1 MSAPNLATVSTIT
14 AKSVKAALVTT
25 GTDVLTNAADSG
37 KVFKVNNIVVGNID
51 GTNSAT
57 VTVRLSKSGSAV
69 SIFSGISVPAAASL
83 ILIDKNTAI
92 YLEEND
98 VLHFLASADNDLTAM
113 VNYEEIS

>member
-14 AKSVKAALVTT
+14 AKSVKAALVTS
-25 GTDVLTNAADSG
+25 GTNVVANAADSG
-37 KVFKVNNIVVGNID
+37 KVFKINSIVIGNID

-57 VTVRLSKSGSAV
+57 VTVRLSKRGSAET
-69 SIFSGISVPAAASL
+69 IFSGISVPAAASL
-83 ILIDKNTAI
+83 ILIDRNTAI

-98 VLHFLASADNDLTAM
+98 LLHFLASADGDLVAM

>member
-51 GTNSAT
+51 GTK
-57 VTVRLSKSGSAV
+57 VKLRLTGVLSGITAQ
-69 SIFSGISVPAAASL
+69 SIFQGISVPAAASL

-98 VLHFLASADNDLTAM
+98 ILHILASADNDLVVM

>member
-14 AKSVKAALVTT
+14 AKAVHGELTT
-25 GTDVLTNAADSG
+25 SGADILTNATDSG
-37 KVFKVNNIVVGNID
+37 KVFKVNNVVVGNID
-51 GTNSAT
+51 GTNSAN
-57 VTVRLSKSGSAV
+57 VTIRLSKSGVAQ
-69 SIFSGISVPAAASL
+69 SIFQGISVPAAASL

-98 VLHFLASADNDLTAM
+98 ILHILASADNDLVVM